1 MKALL
6 KIVLGLVFLVVLLVG
21 GAAAL
26 LLTVDPNAYKPQ
38 ISSAV
43 KDATGRDFAINGN
56 INVMFYPVLGF
67 KVAGLEMGNPAG
79 FTEKE
84 FIKAGEVQAG
94 VKILPL
100 IEKKIE
106 VTTVSL
112 IEPQI
117 TVIKKADGKNNL
129 EMPKG
134 DTAPAS
140 SASSGSGKLD
150 ITFEGIEIKKAKV
163 TYIDKAAGK
172 TTTINPLNLKI
183 PSYASGREIEVAADM
198 MIQNPAPAKPMS
210 FDVSTTIKPDLSKNE
225 LTFRNLK
232 AHVDLG
238 GAMAS
243 ATAGVVVN
251 TKSETIT
258 ISNLETGWQGTNVK
272 GNATVKG
279 FKQPSVTFD
288 MSSPSVDLDALLP
301 KDQGQAKDDDKAL
314 LPVEMLRTLTLDGK
328 IAIGTLKASG
338 LSMSD
343 FKTKVS
349 ARDGVLKASP
359 LTLNTYDGTLASDI
373 QIDARNASPSF
384 TLKGGL
390 KSMEVGKLLTAKMGQ
405 DYLTGVANV
414 TFDLNAR
421 GNSMNALNRSAGG
434 QLQFDF
440 GKGYINKWQLS
451 RLMNQAIAYFETGKL
466 DQNASDKIYF
476 TSLDAVFTGQG
487 GVFKNSD
494 LILIGPKSH
503 ALGSGSVNLAAQ
515 SVDYTV
521 RVGGGDNP
529 EKFAKKSHLP
539 VRMTGPFSKPAYSI
553 DMQALMQD
561 AVGQKIEEKIEEKK
575 EELFQDLF
583 KKLDK
588 KSKKADPVPDSV
600 PEAVAPS
607 SGEAAVPAPVAPA
620 VVEAPAAEAVAP
632 AETPVAAEPAP
643 APAVVETAPEPAP
656 AAPESAPEAVAPAE
670 SAPAVEDPAGQ

>member
-198 MIQNPAPAKPMS
+198 LIQNPAPAKPMS
-210 FDVSTTIKPDLSKNE
+210 FDVSTTIKPNLDKGE

-238 GAMAS
+238 GAKVS

-258 ISNLETGWQGTNVK
+258 ITNLETGWQGTNVK

-301 KDQGQAKDDDKAL
+301 KDQGQAKDNDKAL

-328 IAIGTLKASG
+328 IVIGTLKASG
-338 LSMSD
+338 LSMTD
-343 FKTKVS
+343 FKTNVS

-359 LTLNTYDGTLASDI
+359 LTLNMYEGTLTSDI

-451 RLMNQAIAYFETGKL
+451 RLMNQAITYFETGQL

-494 LILIGPKSH
+494 LVLIGPKSH
-503 ALGSGSVNLAAQ
+503 ALGSGSVNLGAQ

-521 RVGGGDNP
+521 RVGGGDDP

-539 VRMTGPFSKPAYSI
+539 VRMSGPFSKPAYSI
-553 DMQALMQD
+553 DMQALMKD
-561 AVGQKIEEKIEEKK
+561 AVGQKIEGKIEEKK

-588 KSKKADPVPDSV
+588 KKKKAEPV
-600 PEAVAPS
+600 PEA
-607 SGEAAVPAPVAPA
+607 AAPAPVVPAAVETPA
-620 VVEAPAAEAVAP
+620 VDAVAP